1 MVWLPR
7 VDASSLGGGG
17 VKSRQVDGQIPL
29 DTVFPVGLHLAVTTC
44 FTYNPE
50 VLTNK
55 AFPG

>member
-1 MVWLPR
+1 
-7 VDASSLGGGG
+7 LGGGG
-17 VKSRQVDGQIPL
+17 VKNRQVDGQIPL
-29 DTVFPVGLHLAVTTC
+29 DTDIPVGLRLAVTIC

>member
-1 MVWLPR
+1 
-7 VDASSLGGGG
+7 LGGGG

-29 DTVFPVGLHLAVTTC
+29 DTDIPVGLHLAVTTC